1 MRKTSWLTGAA
12 VAAIVQ
18 AISIEAA
25 AQTLPEQATREEGPT
40 EVDAVIVTAQ
50 RREQVITDV
59 PISISVIDNNLLQGR
74 GAAELSEIQGV
85 VPGVYFSGDTNYGTA
100 PIAIRGTGGSGTT
113 FGDEPVAVYVDD
125 VYLGRSAGF
134 AASELLDIEAVEV
147 VRGPQGTLQGRN
159 ATAGAVILRTAD
171 PTRTP
176 RGYIRATAA
185 DPAEYRLEAA
195 VSGPLSQHISGRLA
209 IGVSDEEGWADNLA
223 GGGKLGGSETLQARG
238 IVLIEP
244 DDAWSI
250 RLSADWSRSKS
261 NPATARFATTP
272 PIPPAPAPFIPTPQI
287 PLSAAALQALED
299 GRFAIND
306 PNTTEI
312 EGGGLTA
319 QVTWSGPVFDLVSVS
334 AYRESSIQGAQ
345 DSDSTGQRFGRNTG
359 VFNFHQASQEVRLQ
373 SNGDGPLQWTTGV
386 YLFDERQ
393 EMNPFI
399 IYNFLAGPPNP
410 LGAQGRAGT
419 RAEFNTFQDTRS
431 WAAFADGRYEF
442 LPRTGFTAGVRYTYE
457 EKDFT
462 VSRAVFF
469 DLTNTPLPFPT
480 STIVPKRTRE
490 WDDVSYR
497 FVLDHE
503 LTNGAL
509 LYVKYSKG
517 FKSGGFN
524 AFGTEPAFEP
534 ETLTS
539 LEVGAK
545 GEFLNRRLFVS
556 SAAYFNKY
564 DDLQIRAGVPAGG
577 VAVTNAASSEIK
589 GFEVEGQ
596 YRSRTG
602 LRLTGSIAYTDA
614 VFTDFPL
621 ARNILDL
628 PAQAT
633 GNRLPRAPELQY
645 FVSAAQRFDVGVY
658 AVTAEASYRWRDEV
672 FFYQTDQDLPN
683 FRGDSLGELDARLQF
698 APELANWRLSLFGRN
713 LTNERVANSVT
724 PLFSYPVAS
733 FNDPRTIGVQ
743 VEVKF

>member
-1 MRKTSWLTGAA
+1 MRRSSWLSGAA
-12 VAAIVQ
+12 TAAITSALATAVYAQ
-18 AISIEAA
+18 TPPEAA
-25 AQTLPEQATREEGPT
+25 PEDTAS
-40 EVDAVIVTAQ
+40 EVEAVIVTAQ
-50 RREQVITDV
+50 RREQSITDV
-59 PISISVIDNNLLQGR
+59 PISISVIDDSLLQSR
-74 GAAELSEIQGV
+74 GAQELSEIQGV

-134 AASELLDIEAVEV
+134 AASELLDIEAVEI

-171 PTRTP
+171 PTRTF
-176 RGYIRATAA
+176 RAYARATAA
-185 DPAEYRLEAA
+185 DPADYRLEGA
-195 VSGPLSQHISGRLA
+195 VSGPITQHLSGRLA
-209 IGVSDEEGWADNLA
+209 LGVSDEEGWAENLA
-223 GGGKLGGSETLQARG
+223 NGGRLGSSEGFQARATF
-238 IVLIEP
+238 LLEP
-244 DDAWSI
+244 DDAFRI
-250 RLSADWSRSKS
+250 RVSVDASRSKI

-272 PIPPAPAPFIPTPQI
+272 PIPPAPAPFVPTPQV
-287 PLSAAALQALED
+287 PLSRAALDLLED
-299 GRFAIND
+299 NRFSIND

-312 EGGGLTA
+312 VGGGVTA
-319 QVTWSGPVFDLVSVS
+319 QVAWSGPLFDVISVS

-359 VFNFHQASQEVRLQ
+359 IFNFHQASQEVRLQ
-373 SNGDGPLQWTTGV
+373 SNGHGPLQWTAGV

-419 RAEFNTFQDTRS
+419 RAEFNSFQDTRS

-503 LTNGAL
+503 LTSGAL

-645 FVSAAQRFDVGVY
+645 FVSAAQRFDLGVY
-658 AVTAEASYRWRDEV
+658 EITAEASYRWRDEV
-672 FFYQTDQDLPN
+672 FFYQTDQNLPT
-683 FRGDSLGELDARLQF
+683 FRGDALGEVDARLQI
-698 APELANWRLSLFGRN
+698 APQGANWQLAVFGRN

-743 VEVKF
+743 AEVRF